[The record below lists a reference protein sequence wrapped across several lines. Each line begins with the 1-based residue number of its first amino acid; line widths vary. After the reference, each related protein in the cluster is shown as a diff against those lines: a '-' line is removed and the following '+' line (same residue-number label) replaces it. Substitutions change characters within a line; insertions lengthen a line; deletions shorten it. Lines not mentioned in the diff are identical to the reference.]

1 MESLIAMWQYHQPAP
16 SEFQRSEVREPTGD
30 CLEQGEVLVRFRAGA
45 ICGSDIPKFLGY
57 HDSDNPDTGLPGAP
71 LHEIV
76 GTIETSRDTALKEG
90 QRVVGIAKGSRGLS
104 EVIRNPAHLL
114 FPVDDRLNDVEATV
128 VQPVS
133 TVLSTLSHAGEL
145 EGKRVAVFGLG
156 PLGLLFT
163 HVAKSLGASEVIGID
178 RVDRSDVAARFGIDR
193 MIHGEVRE
201 WARTC
206 PAEEAPDIVIEAIG
220 HRQEHLADA
229 VDGVRDEGKL
239 IIFGLPEDHYVFPM
253 RRFFRKNL
261 TLWAGTTRD
270 WQAFLR
276 QAQQYLIEHPSLCDA
291 YVTDVFP
298 IVRVDEAFRSYSVPR
313 RGRIKVVLT
322 PPE

>member
-1 MESLIAMWQYHQPAP
+1 MWQYHQPAP
-16 SEFQRSEVREPTGD
+16 SQFSRNEVPEPTDD
-30 CLEQGEVLVRFRAGA
+30 CLEPGEVLVRLNAGA

-76 GTIETSRDTALKEG
+76 GTVIASRDPGLGEG
-90 QRVVGIAKGSRGLS
+90 RRVVGIAKGSRGLS
-104 EVIRNPAHLL
+104 EVIRNPGHFL

-128 VQPVS
+128 VQPAS
-133 TVLSTLSHAGEL
+133 TVLSTMSHAGDL
-145 EGKRVAVFGLG
+145 KGKRIAVFGLG

-163 HVAKSLGASEVIGID
+163 HVVKSLGAADVIGID
-178 RVDRSDVAARFGIDR
+178 RVDRSDVAAQFGIDR
-193 MIHGEVRE
+193 LVQGEVRE
-201 WARTC
+201 WARAC
-206 PAEEAPDIVIEAIG
+206 SVKEAPDMVIEAIG

-229 VDGVRDEGKL
+229 VDAVRDEGRI

-270 WQAFLR
+270 WQTFLR
-276 QAQQYLIEHPSLCDA
+276 QGQEYLIDHPGLCDA
-291 YVTDVFP
+291 YVTNVYP
-298 IVRVDEAFRSYSVPR
+298 IGRIEEAFRLYSVPR
-313 RGRIKVVLT
+313 AGRIKVVLV
-322 PPE
+322 PPKSA